1 VATKPTETKAHPV
14 LWTLGAVI
22 AAVAVIIVLGTVE
35 TPDGDPVIKNPE
47 LLITQILIT
56 AGVIG
61 AATLPLLIK
70 TQRDA
75 AVAKEQ
81 LANDH
86 IDNEGQQINLRVE
99 QDERHHTVVDLV
111 TEKFEDLTKHFN
123 IQFDG
128 VRSDIRGIRS
138 DVGRN
143 TNRIQRTSDKL
154 EEHLED
160 SREII
165 REFKGEIQELH
176 KLNVNYEEAQ
186 EATTTSE
193 EDTTG
198 GNP

>member
-1 VATKPTETKAHPV
+1 MNKGSKTHPV
-14 LWTLGAVI
+14 LWAVGAVILAVVAVLILGAVD
-22 AAVAVIIVLGTVE
+22 G
-35 TPDGDPVIKNPE
+35 PDGGPVIKNPE
-47 LLITQILIT
+47 ALITQILIT

-61 AATLPLLIK
+61 AATLPLLVK

-86 IDNEGQQINLRVE
+86 IDQEGKAINLRVE
-99 QDERHHTVVDLV
+99 QDERHSTVVDLV
-111 TEKFEDLTKHFN
+111 TDKFDDLTRHFN

-143 TNRIQRTSDKL
+143 TNKIEKTSEKL
-154 EEHLED
+154 EEHLEQ

-165 REFKGEIQELH
+165 DRFDTEINQLH
-176 KLNVNYEEAQ
+176 KLTKASTEEPTQ
-186 EATTTSE
+186 EESK
-193 EDTTG
+193 
-198 GNP
+198 